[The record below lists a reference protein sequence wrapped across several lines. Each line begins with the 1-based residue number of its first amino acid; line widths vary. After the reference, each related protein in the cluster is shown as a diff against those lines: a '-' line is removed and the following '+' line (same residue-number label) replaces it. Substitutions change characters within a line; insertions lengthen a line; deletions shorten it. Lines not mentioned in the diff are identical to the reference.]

1 MLLCMVVLVSC
12 NKPLTRTD
20 MALYLLLDRRLRS
33 CALYKAFFR
42 HVTVRVG
49 TGQNPPPAKK
59 KKKKTFGQ
67 IPPPPAKIPLRP
79 KPPSDKKPPP
89 AKNPHLLSLINN
101 YHPKLRLFYIKFR
114 LGGQWHFVLTIT
126 ITCKFFVI
134 PRCNLSRSPG
144 GGFWPEVFFLLK
156 GGFSRRGVLSGVEM

>member
-59 KKKKTFGQ
+59 KKKKKN
-67 IPPPPAKIPLRP
+67 IRPNPPPPCKNPPPAKTPVRQ
-79 KPPSDKKPPP
+79 KAS
-89 AKNPHLLSLINN
+89 
-101 YHPKLRLFYIKFR
+101 
-114 LGGQWHFVLTIT
+114 
-126 ITCKFFVI
+126 
-134 PRCNLSRSPG
+134 
-144 GGFWPEVFFLLK
+144 
-156 GGFSRRGVLSGVEM
+156 SG